1 MIVNE
6 MIAPSAFQIN
16 ESLNPD
22 WSSYVYGEIHSQSL
36 IDILITM
43 NCDNRHLLDI
53 GSGTGRLIADL
64 HDSFEHL
71 SLTGIEIDVDRYN
84 TSLHMENHRND
95 HQYMEFLC
103 GDFREL
109 YFGNYDILYCCN
121 CVFEIEDNDAL
132 FDKIIR
138 EFKGHCFLFSFD
150 KKMVPYYVRS
160 YIIQTSWVPYTEI
173 YHFSL

>member
-1 MIVNE
+1 

-16 ESLNPD
+16 GKLNPD
-22 WSSYVYGEIHSQSL
+22 WSSYIYGEIRSQSL
-36 IDILITM
+36 IDVLATID
-43 NCDNRHLLDI
+43 CDNRQFLDI

-64 HDSFEHL
+64 HKSFEHL

-84 TSLHMENHRND
+84 TSLCVENLSI
-95 HQYMEFLC
+95 EFIC

-109 YFGNYDILYCCN
+109 YFGDYDILYCCN
-121 CVFEIEDNDAL
+121 CVFEMEDNNVL

-150 KKMVPYYVRS
+150 KTMVPYYVRS
-160 YIIQTSWVPYTEI
+160 YVIQTSWVPYTEL
-173 YHFSL
+173 YYFSFI